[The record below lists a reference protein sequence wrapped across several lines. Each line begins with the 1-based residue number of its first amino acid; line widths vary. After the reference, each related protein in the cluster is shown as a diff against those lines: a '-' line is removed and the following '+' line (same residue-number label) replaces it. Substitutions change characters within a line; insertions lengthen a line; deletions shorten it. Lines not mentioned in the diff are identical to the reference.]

1 MATRTAV
8 LFSPMVGFSFFLRCC
23 CRLLGGDQLVEPAH
37 FTLTG
42 FETELVELLGV
53 AIQRAA
59 RFSDRVAKRL
69 TALLDLASS
78 AFENPHPRLCGSA
91 AEEGEMN
98 AESVIGVVLRT
109 RVGDQFLEP
118 LLTDRRELVD

>member
-37 FTLTG
+37 FALTG

-59 RFSDRVAKRL
+59 CSADRVSKPL
-69 TALLDLASS
+69 PALLDLTSS
-78 AFENPHPRLCGSA
+78 ALENPHPRLCGCA
-91 AEEGEMN
+91 AEEGEMD
-98 AESVIGVVLRT
+98 AESIVGVVLRT
-109 RVGDQFLEP
+109 RVA
-118 LLTDRRELVD
+118 